1 MSLAGMFEL
10 YLERSDLR
18 PASVRFKRRAFRYF
32 MQWFGDMPPETVTI
46 AIAEDYRT
54 RLAKGRSKRAANG
67 YLANLK
73 PFFKWLARHGQITQ
87 NPFSL
92 IAPYRIAESKRA
104 TFKAAELS
112 RLLQAASRLWRVRI
126 CLGLLGLR
134 RGEVLNIVVADIDLS
149 PAFPHITI
157 SQKKATATTWPWHT
171 KNRAIRMVALPRTMR
186 VPGYVAELEGDV
198 IRLIEDLGEQPYLCI
213 EPKYYRKLMNWQAEG
228 KLTDEDIADPTG
240 NFQRQFRNLQTRAAV
255 RPTKR
260 FHELRAA
267 FATKMI
273 AAHGIEQAADA
284 LGHSSIET
292 TRVYDRRTQE
302 SLVAEIGLL
311 ASKCYET

>member
-32 MQWFGDMPPETVTI
+32 VEWFGDMPPADVTI

-112 RLLQAASRLWRVRI
+112 RLLQAASRLWRTAGPTVYR
-126 CLGLLGLR
+126 
-134 RGEVLNIVVADIDLS
+134 S
-149 PAFPHITI
+149 TTI
-157 SQKKATATTWPWHT
+157 S
-171 KNRAIRMVALPRTMR
+171 LP
-186 VPGYVAELEGDV
+186 
-198 IRLIEDLGEQPYLCI
+198 C
-213 EPKYYRKLMNWQAEG
+213 
-228 KLTDEDIADPTG
+228 
-240 NFQRQFRNLQTRAAV
+240 FRNSPTRM
-255 RPTKR
+255 KSNR
-260 FHELRAA
+260 FLNAPLHNHPAR
-267 FATKMI
+267 
-273 AAHGIEQAADA
+273 D
-284 LGHSSIET
+284 SIRHRIWYNT
-292 TRVYDRRTQE
+292 VN
-302 SLVAEIGLL
+302 IGLKRRITSCL
-311 ASKCYET
+311 NSTRTSKR